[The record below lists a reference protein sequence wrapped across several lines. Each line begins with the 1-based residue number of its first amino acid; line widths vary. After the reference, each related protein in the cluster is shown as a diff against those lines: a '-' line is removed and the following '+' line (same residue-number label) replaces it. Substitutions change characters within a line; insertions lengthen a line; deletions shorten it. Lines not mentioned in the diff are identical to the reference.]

1 MNKARFKDL
10 FYLFIGLTIFTGL
23 FPSCGGGNRPSDN
36 KYKEAARYF
45 AADESLSPVIDEEL
59 DIFHMKSKRDSIY
72 PLYISEQ
79 EAIDK
84 LLNQEVLLV
93 FTTRSL
99 TQNEENIIKERQY
112 RPRVIT
118 LAYDAL
124 ALIVNKANPDTLINV
139 DNFRKIMSG
148 EVTQW
153 KELYPDSRLG
163 DIKVAFDNPKS
174 STVRYVVDSIMQG
187 TPLKTDGNV
196 RAAMT
201 SAEVVE
207 YVESHEN
214 AIGVV
219 GSIWLNDQR
228 DTTNLTYG
236 RNITVMKVGK
246 SADISR
252 ETTYKPSQ
260 WTLQDLP
267 QHRRMRAVRVQFHRK
282 AHPADLCDEFRQP
295 YNDGIPIQDNSSS
308 STPVSSQAAPTTPSE
323 MW

>member
-1 MNKARFKDL
+1 MNIQQFRN
-10 FYLFIGLTIFTGL
+10 LFIGLTLITGL
-23 FPSCGGGNRPSDN
+23 FPSCGGNRPSDN
-36 KYKEAARYF
+36 AYKEAARYF
-45 AADESLSPVIDEEL
+45 AADESLSPIINEEL
-59 DIFHMKSKRDSIY
+59 DIFLMKSKRDSIY

-79 EAIDK
+79 EAIEK
-84 LLNQEVLLV
+84 LMNQEVFLV

-99 TQNEENIIKERQY
+99 TPNEENTLKQLQY
-112 RPRVIT
+112 RPRIIT

-124 ALIVNKANPDTLINV
+124 ALIVNKNNPDTLINV

-148 EVTQW
+148 EVTKW
-153 KELYPDSRLG
+153 NELYPDSRLG

-174 STVRYVVDSIMQG
+174 STVRYVVDSIMNG
-187 TPLKTDGNV
+187 TELKTDGNV

-228 DTTNLTYG
+228 DTTNLTYN

-246 SADISR
+246 SQEITRDN
-252 ETTYKPSQ
+252 TYKPSQ
-260 WTLQDLP
+260 WNIAYAYYPFIRTIYALCIDPRSDGVPRAFANFCWLP
-267 QHRRMRAVRVQFHRK
+267 NPGQLIFFNAGLFPGRADYSVRDVIIH
-282 AHPADLCDEFRQP
+282 
-295 YNDGIPIQDNSSS
+295 
-308 STPVSSQAAPTTPSE
+308 
-323 MW
+323 